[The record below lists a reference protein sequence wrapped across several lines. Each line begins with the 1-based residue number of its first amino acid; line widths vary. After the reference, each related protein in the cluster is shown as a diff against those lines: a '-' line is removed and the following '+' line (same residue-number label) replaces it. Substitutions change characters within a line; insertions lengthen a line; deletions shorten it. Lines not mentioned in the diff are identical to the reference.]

1 MNRWI
6 TTHRHTARP
15 SASLTRSAGVSCTD
29 QRVSLWGVLTR
40 TVIATSALMNS
51 ARRMMA
57 NIRRLTGI
65 LVLASPSIG
74 KLLRLLCCHFATQ
87 LPDTARHRLTQGA
100 AQGASLSPKLLTN
113 CYPMAWGVPATTD
126 FQNRCSTPELTPQF
140 NGLGGLRSLFAAL
153 LLPLGSAGAPV
164 GHRQR
169 GRRRSSC
176 IPGIT

>member
-6 TTHRHTARP
+6 TTHKHTARP

-40 TVIATSALMNS
+40 TAIATSALMNS

-100 AQGASLSPKLLTN
+100 AQRASLSPKLLTN
-113 CYPMAWGVPATTD
+113 CYPMAWAGTAAAEL
-126 FQNRCSTPELTPQF
+126 QNRCSTTELTRQI
-140 NGLGGLRSLFAAL
+140 NGLGGVRSLVAAL
-153 LLPLGSAGAPV
+153 LLPLVSAGAPV

-169 GRRRSSC
+169 GRRRPLVS
-176 IPGIT
+176 PA

>member
-87 LPDTARHRLTQGA
+87 LPDNRLAQSA
-100 AQGASLSPKLLTN
+100 AQRASLSPKLLTN
-113 CYPMAWGVPATTD
+113 CYPMALAGTAAAEL
-126 FQNRCSTPELTPQF
+126 QNRCSTTELTRQI
-140 NGLGGLRSLFAAL
+140 NGLGGVRSLVAAL
-153 LLPLGSAGAPV
+153 LLPLVSV

-169 GRRRSSC
+169 GRRRPLVS
-176 IPGIT
+176 PA